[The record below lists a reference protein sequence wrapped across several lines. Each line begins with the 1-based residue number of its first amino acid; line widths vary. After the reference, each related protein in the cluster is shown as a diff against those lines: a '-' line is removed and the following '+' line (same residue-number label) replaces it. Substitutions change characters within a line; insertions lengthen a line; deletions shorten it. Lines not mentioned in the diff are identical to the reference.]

1 MPASWEDKV
10 DGKVIVVTGASSG
23 IGEGIARLLAEHGAK
38 VVLGARRVARLERI
52 VAEIRQAGGVALAQ
66 AVDVTKHEQ
75 VKALVVA
82 AVDHFGRIDVMIN
95 NAGFMP
101 IAPLDADHVADWD
114 RCIDINIK
122 GVMYGISA
130 SLPHFRSQGSG
141 HLINVSSVG
150 GHKVLGGATVYCG
163 TKFAVR
169 AITEG
174 FREEVGPSIR
184 STNISPG
191 AVKTELADHITD
203 PATKEALKQFKAI
216 EIPAEAIAQAV
227 LYAIQ
232 QPAPVDINEMIV
244 RPTAQTF

>member
-1 MPASWEDKV
+1 MAAWSNKIE
-10 DGKVIVVTGASSG
+10 GKVVVITGASSG
-23 IGEGIARLLAEHGAK
+23 IGAAIARTLAEQGAK
-38 VVLGARRVARLERI
+38 VVLGARRADRLEAI
-52 VAEIRQAGGVALAQ
+52 VAEIRRAGGQALPHV
-66 AVDVTKHEQ
+66 VDVTRHEQ
-75 VKALVVA
+75 VKALVAA
-82 AVDHFGRIDVMIN
+82 AVKEFGRIDVMVN

-101 IAPLDADHVADWD
+101 IAPLDADDVASWD

-130 SLPHFRSQGSG
+130 ALPHFRAQGSG

-150 GHKVLGGATVYCG
+150 GHKTMAGATVYCG

-174 FREEVGPSIR
+174 FREEVGPTIR

-191 AVKTELADHITD
+191 GVQSELADHLTD
-203 PATKEALKQFKAI
+203 PATREMMKQFTAI
-216 EIPAEAIAQAV
+216 AIPAEAIAQAV
-227 LYAIQ
+227 LYAIE
-232 QPAPVDINEMIV
+232 QPAAVDVNEIVV

>member
-1 MPASWEDKV
+1 MSAWENKV
-10 DGKVIVVTGASSG
+10 EGKVVVVTGASSG

-38 VVLGARRVARLERI
+38 VVLGARRADRLERI
-52 VAEIRQAGGVALAQ
+52 VAEIRQAGGQALAH
-66 AVDVTKHEQ
+66 AVDVTKHDQ
-75 VKALVVA
+75 VKALVAA
-82 AVDHFGRIDVMIN
+82 AVDRFGQIDVMIN

-101 IAPLDADHVADWD
+101 VAPLDADHVADWD

-130 SLPHFRSQGSG
+130 ALPHFRKQNSG

-150 GHKVLGGATVYCG
+150 GHKVFAGGTVYCG

-191 AVKTELADHITD
+191 AIQSELHEGTSHAES
-203 PATKEALKQFKAI
+203 KEALKPFKAI

-227 LYAIQ
+227 LYAIE
-232 QPAPVDINEMIV
+232 QPATVDVNEMIV

>member
-1 MPASWEDKV
+1 MPASWEVKV
-10 DGKVIVVTGASSG
+10 DGKVVVITGASSG
-23 IGEGIARLLAEHGAK
+23 IGEGIARLLAGHGAK
-38 VVLGARRVARLERI
+38 VVLGARRGDRLERI
-52 VAEIRQAGGVALAQ
+52 VAEIRESGGVALAQ
-66 AVDVTKHEQ
+66 AVDVTVHEQ
-75 VKALVVA
+75 VKALVAA
-82 AVDHFGRIDVMIN
+82 AVDRFGRIDVMIN

-101 IAPLDADHVADWD
+101 IAPLDADQVADWD

-130 SLPHFRSQGSG
+130 ALPHFRAQGGG

-163 TKFAVR
+163 TKYAVR

-174 FREEVGPSIR
+174 FRQEVGPTIR

-191 AVKTELADHITD
+191 AIQSELSDHITD
-203 PATKEALKQFKAI
+203 PTIRESLDQFKGI
-216 EIPAEAIAQAV
+216 ELPAEAIAQAV

-232 QPAPVDINEMIV
+232 QPAAVDINEMIV